1 MDCGSRGRLD
11 ARGGLRGVASQRA
24 LLSVR
29 QPRPPSST
37 DRRRRRTD
45 HARLPRRPTGQIAAP
60 ELQQPPNVRTVFAV
74 AAKDARTLD
83 GCIPSEQ
90 SDQVVWVTDDEGD
103 YLNLTDRAWSKAS
116 AHNGPADPTALT
128 CGGPGPA
135 GTIVIDDATGQ
146 ILGVYPATPDYPH
159 PTAQPS

>member
-1 MDCGSRGRLD
+1 MLAAACGASPANGPYSASVGPGLHPRMTAGDAVRITRDYLD
-11 ARGGLRGVASQRA
+11 AQ
-24 LLSVR
+24 
-29 QPRPPSST
+29 
-37 DRRRRRTD
+37 
-45 HARLPRRPTGQIAAP
+45 TGQIAAP
-60 ELQQPPNVRTVFAV
+60 ELHQPPNVRTVFAV

-90 SDQVVWVTDDEGD
+90 SDQVVWVTDGEGD